1 MAWSGSSTGVP
12 HIDTKIRPQ
21 LYIYPRSGRTPTIK
35 YYRTFYRNDRRL
47 GSLHTQL
54 VTCVGDNINL
64 HAQKKYPGTEH
75 KDKPSEI
82 VGQHSVGRLKLER
95 GQGLDSKSMSRT
107 APLIDIIM
115 ILLVRMLFYPAASC
129 YSNIFYF

>member
-1 MAWSGSSTGVP
+1 MAWSGSCTGVP

-35 YYRTFYRNDRRL
+35 YYRTFYEKDRRL
-47 GSLHTQL
+47 RSLHTQL

-64 HAQKKYPGTEH
+64 HAQKKYPGTEN
-75 KDKPSEI
+75 KDKPSEL
-82 VGQHSVGRLKLER
+82 VGQHSVGRLKEVNAP
-95 GQGLDSKSMSRT
+95 DSMSKT
-107 APLIDIIM
+107 APLNRHHDDITGKDV
-115 ILLVRMLFYPAASC
+115 ILSSC